1 MGKPADRTRQLKKR
15 MEIAKDTIYQLRLL
29 EQELENDS
37 QAEEEAGTVN
47 MALVNVQGML
57 KKWDRELDRLDRLAD
72 LVG

>member
-57 KKWDRELDRLDRLAD
+57 KKWDRELDRLAD